1 VASAFEHDELMD
13 EATTRANLLVARHA
27 EVTDP
32 VGQVWTVHI
41 IRNGDPR
48 DPFVRNS
55 NLYYRAVNLNQLRR
69 LLRRDRSWNVEL
81 MPGPL
86 RDDRTE
92 SAIRSVEPTKKD
104 APEAA
109 VKLVQKVQAGTV

>member
-1 VASAFEHDELMD
+1 MD
-13 EATTRANLLVARHA
+13 EATSRANLLVARHA
-27 EVTDP
+27 EVADP
-32 VGQVWTVHI
+32 AGHVWTVHI

-48 DPFVRNS
+48 DPFVRRS
-55 NLYYRAVNLNQLRR
+55 NLYFGAVNFNQLRR

-92 SAIRSVEPTKKD
+92 SVIRSVEPTKKD
-104 APEAA
+104 ALEAA
-109 VKLVQKVQAGTV
+109 VRLVQQVQDGTA

>member
-1 VASAFEHDELMD
+1 MD
-13 EATTRANLLVARHA
+13 EATTRANLLVARYA

-32 VGQVWTVHI
+32 AGHVWTVHI

-48 DPFVRNS
+48 DPFVRGS
-55 NLYYRAVNLNQLRR
+55 NLYLAAVNFNQLRR

-92 SAIRSVEPTKKD
+92 SAVRSVEPTKKD
-104 APEAA
+104 ALEAA
-109 VKLVQKVQAGTV
+109 VKLAQQVQAGTA